1 MDTQRNALSEAEI
14 IAQANKHYQLRWK
27 THLDADDLLLALESF
42 YMNGGADETS
52 GDVETFGHF
61 YRVHR
66 WIVWTDS
73 QGFHDVDT
81 YDTEAEAIACFA
93 KYDVEYAKT
102 FDTDECF

>member
-14 IAQANKHYQLRWK
+14 IAQARKAFGAENEAPFAL
-27 THLDADDLLLALESF
+27 LDALESF

-81 YDTEAEAIACFA
+81 YDTEVEAIAWFA
-93 KYDVEYAKT
+93 KYDAEYAKT